1 MRTIT
6 NIPRALLAAA
16 GAAVLGIT
24 GSVGVAPAQASPQRI
39 TTLYLC
45 VHTTTRTITLARS
58 VTICRAGTTKYVV
71 FPTAG
76 RTGATGAAGR
86 LGATGARGVTGTA
99 GPAGVAGS
107 SGAAGPAG
115 PTGDAGTTGATG
127 TTGAPGTPGTAG
139 LEGPRGPQGA
149 DGAPGATGAT
159 GATGDTGA
167 SGQRGPTG
175 ATGDTGPSGVSAVV
189 IDASASAQ
197 ALALTTSSPTIAA
210 VSVTRDTTYLAVWA
224 VTGRNSAVGNT
235 TTDWSCQLFQSN
247 GSVAVGHALS
257 GNLLEGAISNL
268 AGAAAFTATG
278 NVMLV
283 RCGLSVTSPGAL
295 VTAYTV
301 ELLPVGSKVTG

>member
-1 MRTIT
+1 M
-6 NIPRALLAAA
+6 
-16 GAAVLGIT
+16 
-24 GSVGVAPAQASPQRI
+24 
-39 TTLYLC
+39 
-45 VHTTTRTITLARS
+45 
-58 VTICRAGTTKYVV
+58 
-71 FPTAG
+71 
-76 RTGATGAAGR
+76 
-86 LGATGARGVTGTA
+86 
-99 GPAGVAGS
+99 
-107 SGAAGPAG
+107 
-115 PTGDAGTTGATG
+115 
-127 TTGAPGTPGTAG
+127 
-139 LEGPRGPQGA
+139 
-149 DGAPGATGAT
+149 

-224 VTGRNSAVGNT
+224 VTGSNTDVGNT
-235 TTDWSCQLFQSN
+235 NTNWNCQVYQSDGTTT
-247 GSVAVGHALS
+247 VGQPLA
-257 GNLLEGAISNL
+257 GNLRNGQISNL